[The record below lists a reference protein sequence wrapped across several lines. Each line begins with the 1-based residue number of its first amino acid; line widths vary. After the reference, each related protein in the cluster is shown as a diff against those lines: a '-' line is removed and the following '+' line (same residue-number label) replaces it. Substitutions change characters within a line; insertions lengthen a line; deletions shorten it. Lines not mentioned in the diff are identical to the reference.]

1 MRKTGIRFLKLE
13 EIINGW
19 KKLYLA
25 RVDEYLE
32 IVSSPLF
39 LCNLRKNVKN
49 VLFWVKHL
57 TIEEEYTV

>member
-1 MRKTGIRFLKLE
+1 MKLE

>member
-1 MRKTGIRFLKLE
+1 MKLE

-32 IVSSPLF
+32 IVSSTLF

-57 TIEEEYTV
+57 TFEVEYTV